1 MRIGILAGARGA
13 VIDLHSLIQE
23 IVHAEVDGFDSIWI
37 PQVSSGAVFD
47 ALTVLSL
54 AGNQTGRIELGTAVV
69 PTFPIH
75 PLALAKHALTAQIA
89 CGGRL
94 TLGVGLSHR
103 PMIEDVMGL
112 SYDSPARHM
121 GEYLNVLRPLLDEG
135 EVDFSGQFFN
145 VKGQLQV
152 PGALHVPVVVAALAP
167 RMLRIA
173 GEQADGTFT
182 WMAGTKTVESHVV
195 PRINTAAQSAG
206 NPTPRVCVG
215 MPLAVADDPQEAR
228 EQAARTYE
236 RYGQLVN
243 YRRMLD
249 IEGVEGPSEVALIGD
264 EDAVAEQLRAYAASG
279 ATDFLASVFPVGN
292 DEESSVSRSMNLLK
306 SLVGKIGVTKE

>member
-1 MRIGILAGARGA
+1 MRIGVFAGARGA
-13 VIDLHSLIQE
+13 VIDLDSLIQE
-23 IVHAEVDGFDSIWI
+23 IVQAEVDGFDSIWI
-37 PQVSSGAVFD
+37 PQVSAGAVFD

-54 AGNQTGRIELGTAVV
+54 AGTRTDRIELGTAVV

-75 PLALAKHALTAQIA
+75 PLTLAKHALTAQIV

-121 GEYLNVLRPLLDEG
+121 GEYLNVLRPLLDDG

-152 PGALHVPVVVAALAP
+152 PGALHVPVVIAALAP

-195 PRINTAAQSAG
+195 PRINTAAESAG
-206 NPTPRVCVG
+206 RPQPRVCVG
-215 MPLAVADDPQEAR
+215 MPMAVTDNPQEAR

-249 IEGVEGPSEVALIGD
+249 IEGVEGPSEVVLIGN
-264 EDAVAEQLRAYAASG
+264 EDQVTEQLKAYADAG
-279 ATDFLASVFPVGN
+279 ATDFLASVFPVGQDEGVSLARSN
-292 DEESSVSRSMNLLK
+292 DLLK
-306 SLVGKIGVTKE
+306 SLVGKL